1 MKDTKLKYDI
11 GEVEQ
16 SASQSSQAVDEIAEK
31 KRNQKKSLIKLGAM
45 GVLIA
50 VTIIIGSL
58 SWFTNNRSVEGSGMQ
73 IKAGGMPFEL
83 KTSGTTALYQTRT
96 NEIFP
101 NAPSSSTTSGGNPT
115 ISWLVNQG
123 SNINNYNGSD
133 KTLKE
138 ITKIDSSDY
147 GLGPGSNG
155 ILKFTVVP
163 TNPDAQI
170 NLRFTTVLKGY
181 SADYDDD
188 GYEIDTKALTDISD
202 ENINRYLSGHIL
214 FFYELRD
221 GSDTNI
227 VMIENNE
234 FEMSFTGETEVTL
247 YWVWPE
253 TLRNILNRNITG
265 LDDSS
270 AQNEIRKLL
279 FAHPELF
286 LERTGTPSDS
296 SKPYDEISIASLTDE
311 NISSVSEDILTTTK
325 KYEKYSGWY
334 NNADQTLG
342 DSVSYVSFE
351 LTAELNNSIE

>member
-1 MKDTKLKYDI
+1 MAEHKVIEKADS
-11 GEVEQ
+11 E
-16 SASQSSQAVDEIAEK
+16 EK
-31 KRNQKKSLIKLGAM
+31 KKKRKLLIIKIIPVAVLAFI
-45 GVLIA
+45 LIA
-50 VTIIIGSL
+50 VSL
-58 SWFTNNRSVEGSGMQ
+58 AWFTIDKALDLDSFGMKSVDS
-73 IKAGGMPFEL
+73 PFEL

-101 NAPSSSTTSGGNPT
+101 NAPSASTTSGGNPT

-163 TNPDAQI
+163 TNLDAQL

>member
-1 MKDTKLKYDI
+1 MAEHKVIEKADS
-11 GEVEQ
+11 EE
-16 SASQSSQAVDEIAEK
+16 EK
-31 KRNQKKSLIKLGAM
+31 KKRKLLIIKIIPVAVLAFI
-45 GVLIA
+45 LIA
-50 VTIIIGSL
+50 VSL
-58 SWFTNNRSVEGSGMQ
+58 AWFTIDKALDLDSFGMKSVDS
-73 IKAGGMPFEL
+73 PFEL

-101 NAPSSSTTSGGNPT
+101 NAPSASTTSGGNPT

-163 TNPDAQI
+163 TNLDAQL

-270 AQNEIRKLL
+270 AQNEIR
-279 FAHPELF
+279 
-286 LERTGTPSDS
+286 
-296 SKPYDEISIASLTDE
+296 
-311 NISSVSEDILTTTK
+311 
-325 KYEKYSGWY
+325 
-334 NNADQTLG
+334 
-342 DSVSYVSFE
+342 
-351 LTAELNNSIE
+351 

>member
-101 NAPSSSTTSGGNPT
+101 NAPSASTTSGENSS

-123 SNINNYNGSD
+123 SNINNYNSSD

-163 TNPDAQI
+163 TNPDAQL

-202 ENINRYLSGHIL
+202 ENINRYLNGHIL
-214 FFYELRD
+214 FFYEFRD

>member
-1 MKDTKLKYDI
+1 MNENKYPI
-11 GEVEQ
+11 GELPQ
-16 SASQSSQAVDEIAEK
+16 SASQSSQVVDEHAEK
-31 KRNQKKSLIKLGAM
+31 KREQKKSLIKVGAM
-45 GVLIA
+45 LVLS
-50 VTIIIGSL
+50 IIMLIFSSL

-101 NAPSSSTTSGGNPT
+101 NAPSASTTSGGNSS

-123 SNINNYNGSD
+123 SNINNYNGID

-163 TNPDAQI
+163 TNPDAQL

-202 ENINRYLSGHIL
+202 ENINSYLSGHIL

-221 GSDTNI
+221 GNDTNI

-279 FAHPELF
+279 FAHPEIF

-342 DSVSYVSFE
+342 DAVSYVSFE